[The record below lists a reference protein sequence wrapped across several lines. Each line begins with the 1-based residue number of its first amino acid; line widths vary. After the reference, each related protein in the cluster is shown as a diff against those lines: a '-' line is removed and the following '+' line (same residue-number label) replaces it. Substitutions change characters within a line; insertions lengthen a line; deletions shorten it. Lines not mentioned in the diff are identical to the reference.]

1 MLKKWLSCICAAILL
16 LGLGGCED
24 NSRKVKI
31 GVSIG
36 AGGAARWQK
45 DMAFMQERAKALGA
59 DIELRLNLPDS
70 SKTQA
75 EDCLEMLSDGIDV
88 LIITPNNTRKVD
100 DVLMYAKQKNTKVV
114 SYARA
119 VMGGSVD
126 LFVGYDC
133 YKIGQNMGQHLTEKV
148 YHGDIIVLKGDVND
162 FNTPF
167 LYYGAMK
174 YIKPLIENGKLN
186 MVLDAYVPKWS
197 PAEAKK
203 LVKEAVAANGNR
215 IDAIFAS
222 NDRLAGA
229 AAEALEELHVTN
241 HAVITGMD
249 AELAAIKRILAGT
262 QDATIYMDLR
272 ELAYAAVDEA
282 YNLAT
287 KKKVNVNSEL
297 GNDGSNKINAFL
309 INGKVVTRENINK
322 VLIEPGH
329 FTKEDIYSGKKRLP
343 VRCAYPEPSFLFCTR
358 AETLVGLFLRAPI
371 KGAGPGANPP
381 LSHMFPSAYSPI
393 RFRQEAGMPP
403 ANGLPPLTACRH
415 GFHALLP
422 RALGRIVS
430 IP

>member
-119 VMGGSVD
+119 VMGGNVD

-148 YHGDIIVLKGDVND
+148 YHGDIIVLKGDV
-162 FNTPF
+162 
-167 LYYGAMK
+167 
-174 YIKPLIENGKLN
+174 KPLIENGKLN

-329 FTKEDIYSGKKRLP
+329 FTKEDIYS
-343 VRCAYPEPSFLFCTR
+343 E
-358 AETLVGLFLRAPI
+358 
-371 KGAGPGANPP
+371 
-381 LSHMFPSAYSPI
+381 
-393 RFRQEAGMPP
+393 
-403 ANGLPPLTACRH
+403 
-415 GFHALLP
+415 
-422 RALGRIVS
+422 
-430 IP
+430 

>member
-1 MLKKWLSCICAAILL
+1 MLKKWLSCICAAILF

-203 LVKEAVAANGNR
+203 LVKEAVAAGVKVVTVNNRINDDSIPAVDADPMQQAEVNAKLAIQQVPKDAKVVVLMGPAGNMHSDKR
-215 IDAIFAS
+215 REAWAKYFFDVRKDVKIVGEQIANWNKDEGMRLMEDWIQSNPKIDAIVS
-222 NDRLAGA
+222 MNDNMAAGA
-229 AAEALEELHVTN
+229 LEAVKGSGAKSYPLTYGVDGTAEACLKIKAGEMTSTSLQSAFSLAQLSVKMSHELLTGKKV
-241 HAVITGMD
+241 ASPQFIT
-249 AELAAIKRILAGT
+249 AELI
-262 QDATIYMDLR
+262 
-272 ELAYAAVDEA
+272 
-282 YNLAT
+282 T
-287 KKKVNVNSEL
+287 KENADKFIAMHKEL
-297 GNDGSNKINAFL
+297 GN
-309 INGKVVTRENINK
+309 
-322 VLIEPGH
+322 
-329 FTKEDIYSGKKRLP
+329 
-343 VRCAYPEPSFLFCTR
+343 
-358 AETLVGLFLRAPI
+358 I
-371 KGAGPGANPP
+371 K
-381 LSHMFPSAYSPI
+381 
-393 RFRQEAGMPP
+393 
-403 ANGLPPLTACRH
+403 
-415 GFHALLP
+415 
-422 RALGRIVS
+422 
-430 IP
+430 

>member
-100 DVLMYAKQKNTKVV
+100 DVLMYAKQKDTKVV

-167 LYYGAMK
+167 LYY
-174 YIKPLIENGKLN
+174 
-186 MVLDAYVPKWS
+186 
-197 PAEAKK
+197 
-203 LVKEAVAANGNR
+203 
-215 IDAIFAS
+215 
-222 NDRLAGA
+222 
-229 AAEALEELHVTN
+229 
-241 HAVITGMD
+241 
-249 AELAAIKRILAGT
+249 
-262 QDATIYMDLR
+262 
-272 ELAYAAVDEA
+272 
-282 YNLAT
+282 
-287 KKKVNVNSEL
+287 
-297 GNDGSNKINAFL
+297 
-309 INGKVVTRENINK
+309 
-322 VLIEPGH
+322 
-329 FTKEDIYSGKKRLP
+329 
-343 VRCAYPEPSFLFCTR
+343 
-358 AETLVGLFLRAPI
+358 
-371 KGAGPGANPP
+371 
-381 LSHMFPSAYSPI
+381 
-393 RFRQEAGMPP
+393 
-403 ANGLPPLTACRH
+403 
-415 GFHALLP
+415 
-422 RALGRIVS
+422 
-430 IP
+430 

>member
-119 VMGGSVD
+119 VMGGNVD

-197 PAEAKK
+197 PAEAKPSPQTATVSMRSSPPMIASPGPPPK
-203 LVKEAVAANGNR
+203 RSRRSTSPTMPSSPAWTLNSPPSKESSRAR
-215 IDAIFAS
+215 
-222 NDRLAGA
+222 R
-229 AAEALEELHVTN
+229 
-241 HAVITGMD
+241 
-249 AELAAIKRILAGT
+249 
-262 QDATIYMDLR
+262 
-272 ELAYAAVDEA
+272 
-282 YNLAT
+282 
-287 KKKVNVNSEL
+287 
-297 GNDGSNKINAFL
+297 
-309 INGKVVTRENINK
+309 TR
-322 VLIEPGH
+322 
-329 FTKEDIYSGKKRLP
+329 
-343 VRCAYPEPSFLFCTR
+343 PSTW
-358 AETLVGLFLRAPI
+358 T
-371 KGAGPGANPP
+371 
-381 LSHMFPSAYSPI
+381 
-393 RFRQEAGMPP
+393 
-403 ANGLPPLTACRH
+403 
-415 GFHALLP
+415 
-422 RALGRIVS
+422 
-430 IP
+430 

>member
-119 VMGGSVD
+119 VMGGNVD

-186 MVLDAYVPKWS
+186 MVLDAYPNGPLLKPRSWSRKPSPQTATVSMRSSPPMIASPGPPPKRSRSSTSPTMPSS
-197 PAEAKK
+197 PAWT
-203 LVKEAVAANGNR
+203 LNSPPSKESSRAR
-215 IDAIFAS
+215 
-222 NDRLAGA
+222 R
-229 AAEALEELHVTN
+229 
-241 HAVITGMD
+241 
-249 AELAAIKRILAGT
+249 
-262 QDATIYMDLR
+262 
-272 ELAYAAVDEA
+272 
-282 YNLAT
+282 
-287 KKKVNVNSEL
+287 
-297 GNDGSNKINAFL
+297 
-309 INGKVVTRENINK
+309 TR
-322 VLIEPGH
+322 
-329 FTKEDIYSGKKRLP
+329 
-343 VRCAYPEPSFLFCTR
+343 PSTW
-358 AETLVGLFLRAPI
+358 T
-371 KGAGPGANPP
+371 
-381 LSHMFPSAYSPI
+381 
-393 RFRQEAGMPP
+393 
-403 ANGLPPLTACRH
+403 
-415 GFHALLP
+415 
-422 RALGRIVS
+422 
-430 IP
+430 

>member
-119 VMGGSVD
+119 VMGGNVD
-126 LFVGYDC
+126 LF
-133 YKIGQNMGQHLTEKV
+133 
-148 YHGDIIVLKGDVND
+148 VLKGDVND

-229 AAEALEELHVTN
+229 AAEALEEH
-241 HAVITGMD
+241 
-249 AELAAIKRILAGT
+249 
-262 QDATIYMDLR
+262 Q
-272 ELAYAAVDEA
+272 
-282 YNLAT
+282 
-287 KKKVNVNSEL
+287 
-297 GNDGSNKINAFL
+297 
-309 INGKVVTRENINK
+309 
-322 VLIEPGH
+322 P
-329 FTKEDIYSGKKRLP
+329 
-343 VRCAYPEPSFLFCTR
+343 
-358 AETLVGLFLRAPI
+358 
-371 KGAGPGANPP
+371 
-381 LSHMFPSAYSPI
+381 
-393 RFRQEAGMPP
+393 
-403 ANGLPPLTACRH
+403 CRH
-415 GFHALLP
+415 H
-422 RALGRIVS
+422 RHGR
-430 IP
+430 

>member
-148 YHGDIIVLKGDVND
+148 YHGDTIVL
-162 FNTPF
+162 
-167 LYYGAMK
+167 
-174 YIKPLIENGKLN
+174 KLN

-329 FTKEDIYSGKKRLP
+329 FTKEDIYS
-343 VRCAYPEPSFLFCTR
+343 E
-358 AETLVGLFLRAPI
+358 
-371 KGAGPGANPP
+371 
-381 LSHMFPSAYSPI
+381 
-393 RFRQEAGMPP
+393 
-403 ANGLPPLTACRH
+403 
-415 GFHALLP
+415 
-422 RALGRIVS
+422 
-430 IP
+430 

>member
-119 VMGGSVD
+119 VMGGNVD

-197 PAEAKK
+197 PTVSMRSSPPMIASPGPPPKRSRSSTSPTMPSSPAWT
-203 LVKEAVAANGNR
+203 LNSPPSKESSRAR
-215 IDAIFAS
+215 
-222 NDRLAGA
+222 R
-229 AAEALEELHVTN
+229 
-241 HAVITGMD
+241 
-249 AELAAIKRILAGT
+249 
-262 QDATIYMDLR
+262 
-272 ELAYAAVDEA
+272 
-282 YNLAT
+282 
-287 KKKVNVNSEL
+287 
-297 GNDGSNKINAFL
+297 
-309 INGKVVTRENINK
+309 TR
-322 VLIEPGH
+322 
-329 FTKEDIYSGKKRLP
+329 
-343 VRCAYPEPSFLFCTR
+343 PSTW
-358 AETLVGLFLRAPI
+358 T
-371 KGAGPGANPP
+371 
-381 LSHMFPSAYSPI
+381 
-393 RFRQEAGMPP
+393 
-403 ANGLPPLTACRH
+403 
-415 GFHALLP
+415 
-422 RALGRIVS
+422 
-430 IP
+430 

>member
-59 DIELRLNLPDS
+59 DIELRLYLPDS

-119 VMGGSVD
+119 VMGGNVD

-203 LVKEAVAANGNR
+203 LVKEAVAPAFPHDGRRHIITNQGNIHTHLLQFVGR
-215 IDAIFAS
+215 QACTLQQRTRFIGKHLKAISTFFS
-222 NDRLAGA
+222 
-229 AAEALEELHVTN
+229 
-241 HAVITGMD
+241 
-249 AELAAIKRILAGT
+249 
-262 QDATIYMDLR
+262 
-272 ELAYAAVDEA
+272 
-282 YNLAT
+282 
-287 KKKVNVNSEL
+287 
-297 GNDGSNKINAFL
+297 
-309 INGKVVTRENINK
+309 
-322 VLIEPGH
+322 
-329 FTKEDIYSGKKRLP
+329 
-343 VRCAYPEPSFLFCTR
+343 
-358 AETLVGLFLRAPI
+358 
-371 KGAGPGANPP
+371 
-381 LSHMFPSAYSPI
+381 
-393 RFRQEAGMPP
+393 
-403 ANGLPPLTACRH
+403 
-415 GFHALLP
+415 
-422 RALGRIVS
+422 
-430 IP
+430 